1 MDNVKYTFTYVT
13 TTENSN
19 FLSAK
24 VYRRRKIVLEQ
35 RLVEFG

>member
-1 MDNVKYTFTYVT
+1 MNTLKYTFTYVT
-13 TTENSN
+13 TTEDIN

-24 VYRRRKIVLEQ
+24 FTCAEKIVLEQ